1 MLGVA
6 GHRVPRRRSYP
17 AGLTTREVEILRLLT
32 LGLSVKA
39 IAKRL
44 TISPKTV
51 GSHAEHIY
59 TKTGATNRATLGL
72 FAAHHGLLLDA
83 NIGSLPDE
91 PETGSGLP
99 SLFMI
104 IEAGADAYQ

>member
-1 MLGVA
+1 M
-6 GHRVPRRRSYP
+6 PRRRSFP

-32 LGLSVKA
+32 LGLPVRT

-51 GSHAEHIY
+51 SSHAEHIY
-59 TKTGATNRATLGL
+59 TKTGSTNRATLAL
-72 FAAHHGLLLDA
+72 FAAHNGLLADA

-91 PETGSGLP
+91 PEADSGL
-99 SLFMI
+99 SSRS
-104 IEAGADAYQ
+104 